1 MKSMGPGIYV
11 DVPQQFLR
19 CGNAQCHVG
28 GPVSIGTNARGLCLI
43 YKDVLLAGLCQFAS
57 T

>member
-1 MKSMGPGIYV
+1 MGPGIYV
-11 DVPQQFLR
+11 DVPQQFLW

-28 GPVSIGTNARGLCLI
+28 GPVSLSTNARGLCLI
-43 YKDVLLAGLCQFAS
+43 YKDALLAGLCQFAF